1 MLSPSHV
8 PDNNRKPSSAQ
19 WQQWSTLVLFVIA
32 GIVFIGLILIG
43 VTEGLFY

>member
-19 WQQWSTLVLFVIA
+19 WRPLGTWVLFVIA
-32 GIVFIGLILIG
+32 GIFVVLILIG

>member
-32 GIVFIGLILIG
+32 GIVIVLIFIG

>member
-8 PDNNRKPSSAQ
+8 PDSNRKPSSAQ
-19 WQQWSTLVLFVIA
+19 WQPWGTWVLFVIA
-32 GIVFIGLILIG
+32 CIIIILIFIG

>member
-19 WQQWSTLVLFVIA
+19 WQQWGTWVLFVIA
-32 GIVFIGLILIG
+32 GIVIVLILIG